1 MREIVTCT
9 SGRALEFSCGNLIK
23 VGLCRYASAGMMEEQ
38 GVSCYCSK
46 KTPRFTYRTR
56 SDSYPAQLRALFWIA
71 VSNFVF
77 PVFFDIAKY
86 ILMFRDTADYNVY
99 LIVVITDIYV
109 EIIGVLFA
117 TVWAATKHS
126 ESPGPTIELKTLQ
139 FARNMASESGTMN
152 SGNVVNVVRT
162 DDSRSL

>member
-1 MREIVTCT
+1 
-9 SGRALEFSCGNLIK
+9 
-23 VGLCRYASAGMMEEQ
+23 MMEERE
-38 GVSCYCSK
+38 VSCYCSK
-46 KTPRFTYRTR
+46 KRHQDSYRTL

-86 ILMFRDTADYNVY
+86 ILMFRDTGDYNVY
-99 LIVVITDIYV
+99 LIVVISDIYV

-126 ESPGPTIELKTLQ
+126 ESPDPTTELKTLQ
-139 FARNMASESGTMN
+139 FARNMASESGAMD
-152 SGNVVNVVRT
+152 SGNGVSIMRT
-162 DDSRSL
+162 DDSGSLDKGEKNRRVLGNTI

>member
-1 MREIVTCT
+1 
-9 SGRALEFSCGNLIK
+9 
-23 VGLCRYASAGMMEEQ
+23 MMEEQ
-38 GVSCYCSK
+38 EVSCYCSKK
-46 KTPRFTYRTR
+46 KTPRFTYRTL

-71 VSNFVF
+71 ASNFVF

-126 ESPGPTIELKTLQ
+126 ESPDPTIESKTLQ
-139 FARNMASESGTMN
+139 FARNMASESETMN
-152 SGNVVNVVRT
+152 SGNGVLNIVRT
-162 DDSRSL
+162 DDSSSLDKGEKKQDVLGDTI